1 MAGPIDRFAK
11 VDVRLRTSIRFRRE
25 TVVYHVRLP
34 SCSRIEWI
42 EQSKREAGSGAHL
55 ATYAPPS
62 RLRSR
67 EEEQ

>member
-34 SCSRIEWI
+34 SCGRIERI
-42 EQSKREAGSGAHL
+42 ELSRSEAGSGAHL
-55 ATYAPPS
+55 AACAPQS